1 MKDPIQ
7 LAANYIE
14 FSNRGNLEEVWECF
28 ESDAS
33 YQSSQF
39 GRFEGLEEIRPMMQ
53 DFYDNYQQPH
63 WEVEHYRLI
72 DDDSVEFPFQ
82 MSAIDS
88 DGQPISRKGVERLQF
103 NRTTGKI
110 TAVHV
115 SVS

>member
-1 MKDPIQ
+1 VKDPIQ
-7 LAANYIE
+7 LATHYIE
-14 FSNRGNLEEVWECF
+14 CSNAGVLETIWDCF
-28 ESDAS
+28 EPDAA

-39 GRFEGLEEIRPMMQ
+39 GTFEGLSEIRPMMQ
-53 DFYDNYQQPH
+53 DFYGKYQKPR

-72 DDDSVEFPFQ
+72 DDDTVEFPFQ

-88 DGQPISRKGVERLQF
+88 EGNTVARQGVERLQF
-103 NRTTGKI
+103 NRATGKI